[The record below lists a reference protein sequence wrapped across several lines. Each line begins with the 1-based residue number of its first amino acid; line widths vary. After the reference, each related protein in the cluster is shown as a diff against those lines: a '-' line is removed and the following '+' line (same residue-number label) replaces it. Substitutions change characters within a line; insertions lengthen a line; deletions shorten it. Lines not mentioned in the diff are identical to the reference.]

1 MSFFSTPHISVTR
14 HNFFSEIFD
23 SPRSHRLIVD
33 LLTPTSFA
41 SCAWDIPQLTLAA
54 LSVIFTFFFT
64 RLYAFLITIP
74 NGINSHFF
82 RKSNSVSV
90 SFFNMRFFPVLEKIF
105 FEQKKMGPHTE
116 APLSWQNT
124 KHKVASVHHRQ
135 QTTHKHIP
143 LFRLDEQSRFLRPF
157 VHGKNPSPLN
167 QRRGYQKVH

>member
-14 HNFFSEIFD
+14 HNFFSEIFT

-54 LSVIFTFFFT
+54 LSVIFTFFHPP
-64 RLYAFLITIP
+64 LCFLITIP

-90 SFFNMRFFPVLEKIF
+90 SFFNNEIFSRFRKKYFLNKKNGGLI
-105 FEQKKMGPHTE
+105 QKPHFLGKT
-116 APLSWQNT
+116 LNT
-124 KHKVASVHHRQ
+124 KSHLSIIVNRQ
-135 QTTHKHIP
+135 CISIFCCFAWMNNHAFFVLSFMEKSH
-143 LFRLDEQSRFLRPF
+143 LF
-157 VHGKNPSPLN
+157 
-167 QRRGYQKVH
+167 